1 MVGYSRAWVRLVC
14 VLSAAIVVGGGCAIT
29 GSAPD
34 EKSSSA
40 VPTPPTS
47 VTTGVVASSES
58 VASSTVASSRASSVS
73 ATTGADASVAPTTAV
88 ASKVAPVSKEWTL
101 LAGGDVLMDRTE
113 PGGVD
118 PFEYIEPA
126 LASADVAVVN
136 SEMAI
141 SDRGVPA
148 DKQYVFRAPPSAARR
163 IASAGVDV
171 VSLSNNHAKDYGGSA
186 LVDTVELLEGAG
198 VVALGAG
205 ATDVDAYRYRVLDV
219 AGDVSV
225 AFVGVSMIVPWGFSA
240 GPGSPGIASARPP
253 SRVTETV
260 GDAAGVADV
269 VIALVHWG
277 VERTTCPVGTSGF
290 SPRSCWTPAPTR
302 SSAIIPM
309 CCSRS
314 SSSTV
319 DWLPTRWATSYGI
332 RDGVSP
338 EKTGVLQIDFDA
350 DEIVGWMFHPHLLN
364 EDGAPAPVAEG
375 GRHDRIVDIIAG
387 NCARHQP
394 PPPSTTTTT
403 EATTATTKRP
413 QRRPSPRRRP
423 PEALQPPPRPR
434 RRLRRRRPPP
444 ATRPSGLEGARV
456 GGARSLCNHPHV
468 RLRPGK
474 PRSSRS
480 PAKKP
485 QTVFPRW
492 VPTCAPSYGICRE
505 PRQVRFRT
513 LRIED
518 SGTPEVPVYHRGFF
532 DEVGSL
538 TSMWRWPLLRTSRH
552 PTPRIVGL
560 SGSAPVYSSRACSDM
575 P

>member
-1 MVGYSRAWVRLVC
+1 M
-14 VLSAAIVVGGGCAIT
+14 
-29 GSAPD
+29 
-34 EKSSSA
+34 
-40 VPTPPTS
+40 
-47 VTTGVVASSES
+47 
-58 VASSTVASSRASSVS
+58 S

-277 VERTTCPVGTSGF
+277 VERTTCPSRDQRVFAQELLDAGADAVIGHHPHVLQPVEFIDGGLVAYSLGNF
-290 SPRSCWTPAPTR
+290 VWHPRW
-302 SSAIIPM
+302 
-309 CCSRS
+309 
-314 SSSTV
+314 
-319 DWLPTRWATSYGI
+319 GI
-332 RDGVSP
+332 TG
-338 EKTGVLQIDFDA
+338 ETGVLQIDFDA

-403 EATTATTKRP
+403 EATTATTEETTTTTEP
-413 QRRPSPRRRP
+413 TTTTTGST
-423 PEALQPPPRPR
+423 
-434 RRLRRRRPPP
+434 
-444 ATRPSGLEGARV
+444 ATTTETTTTAAPTSTTSGD
-456 GGARSLCNHPHV
+456 
-468 RLRPGK
+468 
-474 PRSSRS
+474 
-480 PAKKP
+480 
-485 QTVFPRW
+485 QT
-492 VPTCAPSYGICRE
+492 
-505 PRQVRFRT
+505 
-513 LRIED
+513 
-518 SGTPEVPVYHRGFF
+518 
-532 DEVGSL
+532 
-538 TSMWRWPLLRTSRH
+538 
-552 PTPRIVGL
+552 
-560 SGSAPVYSSRACSDM
+560 
-575 P
+575 